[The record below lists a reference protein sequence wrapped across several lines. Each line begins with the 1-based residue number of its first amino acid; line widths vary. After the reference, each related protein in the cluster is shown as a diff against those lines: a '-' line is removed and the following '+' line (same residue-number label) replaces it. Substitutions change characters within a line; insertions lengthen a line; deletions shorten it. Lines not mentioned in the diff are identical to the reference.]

1 MSKTIFVT
9 STLTNDTSYGP
20 YREGGADLPHK
31 QTRVVIAGGANRADR
46 DNRLWTPRG
55 VATMITEEQLT
66 LCMADPVFL
75 KHKERGFIVV
85 TDKEVNPDE
94 IAVSDMTGRSNDA
107 PITPEIVALENAKKA
122 EDKQLTTEVNVPT
135 APSRAPRANTVPRGR
150 K

>member
-1 MSKTIFVT
+1 MSKTIFVI

-46 DNRLWTPRG
+46 DNRLWTPKG
-55 VATMITEEQLT
+55 VATAITDEQLA
-66 LCMADPVFL
+66 LCMADPIFI

-85 TDKEVNPDE
+85 TEREVNPDDV
-94 IAVSDMTGRSNDA
+94 AVSDMTGRSKDA
-107 PITPEIVALENAKKA
+107 PITPEEVALENAKKP
-122 EDKQLTTEVNVPT
+122 EDKHLNAEVNVPA
-135 APSRAPRANTVPRGR
+135 APTRAPRANTVPRGR